1 MIELEFTTHL
11 NRPVEEVYDFVIN
24 AENLILWQSGLVK
37 SELLTRGPLRVGT
50 RVRQVRFMGPKKSEV
65 KAEIIALEP
74 NRRFTTQTITNPKAT
89 VDYLFEP
96 QDGGTLMTYRFKM
109 QTSGL
114 MHMFESQVK
123 DIIQTDTN
131 ADLEKLKQILEA

>member
-1 MIELEFTTHL
+1 MIEMEFTTYL
-11 NRPVEEVYDFVIN
+11 NRPVDQVYDFVIN

-50 RVRQVRFMGPKKSEV
+50 RVRQVRMMGPKKSEV
-65 KAEIIALEP
+65 KAEITALEP
-74 NRRFTTQTITNPKAT
+74 NKRFTTKTITNPKAT
-89 VDYLFEP
+89 VDDLFEP
-96 QDGGTLMTYRFKM
+96 QDGGTLLTYRFELH
-109 QTSGL
+109 TSGL